1 MGFSGN
7 GAHPRKGAVGFKLV
21 EVPAGR
27 VSPHSSEVVAVLVA
41 AEGPGWASHS
51 NQASLVWRA
60 LCGLV
65 GVAAVPVG
73 GGGAWPGFE
82 TTHPATRQ
90 RHSTTG
96 VEGVGG
102 TGGHGRASRRGAE
115 RSEALASRAA
125 GPPAPGIPVGHAK
138 QPGPAGGTNQNLRNW
153 EASRSTARSAGNAI
167 L

>member
-73 GGGAWPGFE
+73 GGGAWQGHRADAPISDQAPLVWRVPKGPEGLAAAHRHTQRPGP
-82 TTHPATRQ
+82 T
-90 RHSTTG
+90 
-96 VEGVGG
+96 
-102 TGGHGRASRRGAE
+102 
-115 RSEALASRAA
+115 
-125 GPPAPGIPVGHAK
+125 K